1 MNLFLKHAW
10 PTSVLSAVMAV
21 CAGLGASHVSA
32 QSSASGYSVGKV
44 GELPKAERILFLG
57 DSITA
62 DGKYIEYVETIVLAT
77 SDKRY
82 DMINLGLASETVSG
96 LSENGHADGKFPRP
110 NLHERLARALEKTKP
125 QLIVACYGMNDG
137 IYHPYRDDRFNK
149 FVAGV
154 QVMRDRSWDRKIAI
168 THLTPPVFDPLPI
181 KDKVL
186 PAGRNGYP
194 QPFERYNSVLDRYTL
209 WMNGKGRR
217 TGWRVV
223 DVHTAMADYLEE
235 KRKTDPAFT
244 LAKDGVHPNEEGHW
258 VIAQP
263 LLTSWGVKHD
273 YKLEDLTKPEG
284 RLGKLYAVVAE
295 RQHLMKAA
303 WLSEVGHKRPG
314 IKEGLPLEEAQKKAA
329 TLTTEIETILKG
341 GPAVLAASP
350 TPEAPVPSAIPV
362 PEPGASVG
370 VGAPATVAPAPPMA
384 EPAPAPVA
392 VAPASV
398 PAPAPAPVVEPQAAP
413 MVAATPAPV
422 PAPESAPVPPAPI
435 PAPQAAPSLPL
446 PPAPMV
452 AAATL
457 VKAEA
462 VPMSA
467 PVPPPALKNPGVPPL
482 PGSGVEP
489 SSEPEGPALFP
500 GRRSKW
506 QGFERYDFDV
516 NGPMVTV
523 VAPKTAAKGKPWVWH
538 GEFFGHKPDPDVA
551 LLEKGF
557 HIAYMRVSDMLG
569 SPPAVKHWNAFYAV
583 LTKQYGFNKKPA
595 LVGLSRGGLYCYNWA
610 IANPDKVACIYGD
623 APVCDF
629 KSWPGGKGKGKGDA
643 KNWQLVMDLWGF
655 KDEAEA
661 LAYKGNPVDNLDGLA
676 KRKVPI
682 IHVFGDADDIVPWQ
696 ENTGLVAERYRKLG
710 APIELIAKAGVGHH
724 PHGLQ
729 DSTPIVEFIIKH
741 AASPSRR

>member
-62 DGKYIEYVETIVLAT
+62 DGKYIEYVETIVLAK

-110 NLHERLARALEKTKP
+110 NLHERLVRALGEIKP
-125 QLIVACYGMNDG
+125 QLVVACYGMNDG

-154 QVMRDRSWDRKIAI
+154 QVMRDRCWDRKIAV

-181 KDKVL
+181 KDKLL
-186 PAGRNGYP
+186 PAGRNSYP

-235 KRKTDPAFT
+235 KRKGDPEFT

-263 LLTSWGVKHD
+263 LLSSWGVKHD
-273 YKLEDLTKPEG
+273 YKLEDLIEPEG
-284 RLGKLYAVVAE
+284 RLGRLYALVAD
-295 RQHLMKAA
+295 RQQLMKAA
-303 WLSEVGHKRPG
+303 WLSQVGHKRPG
-314 IKEGLPLEEAQKKAA
+314 VKEGLPLAEAQQKAA
-329 TLTTEIETILKG
+329 ALTTEIEAILKG

-350 TPEAPVPSAIPV
+350 AQEAPVPSAVPV
-362 PEPGASVG
+362 TEPGASIG
-370 VGAPATVAPAPPMA
+370 AGAPMTVP
-384 EPAPAPVA
+384 
-392 VAPASV
+392 

-413 MVAATPAPV
+413 MVTAAPAPQPTPV
-422 PAPESAPVPPAPI
+422 PEPAPVPPAPM

-462 VPMSA
+462 VPLSA

-482 PGSGVEP
+482 PGSGVEAAT
-489 SSEPEGPALFP
+489 EPEGPALFP

-629 KSWPGGKGKGKGDA
+629 KSWPGGKGKGRGDA

-682 IHVFGDADDIVPWQ
+682 IHVFGDADETVPWQ

-729 DSTPIVEFIIKH
+729 DSTPIVEFILKY
-741 AASPSRR
+741 AAAPSRR